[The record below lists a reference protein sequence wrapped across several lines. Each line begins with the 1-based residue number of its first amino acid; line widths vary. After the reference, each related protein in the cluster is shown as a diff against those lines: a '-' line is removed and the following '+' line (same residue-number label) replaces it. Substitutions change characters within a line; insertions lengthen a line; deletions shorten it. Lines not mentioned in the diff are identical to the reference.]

1 MSSGKGK
8 GGGPKRNSVM
18 LQPMAGGSL
27 LPDFDDIDSEE
38 EDNKAPP
45 PPQPQ
50 AAPPAA
56 IPGGPIPGVQSGSG
70 ASSAPKA
77 GDPNHRPLVGGFAAA
92 AYEAARAHHYKAQAA
107 KQKREKKREK
117 EKREK

>member
-1 MSSGKGK
+1 LTISIRK
-8 GGGPKRNSVM
+8 KR
-18 LQPMAGGSL
+18 
-27 LPDFDDIDSEE
+27 IT
-38 EDNKAPP
+38 KAPP